1 MKHYLEELSSVFA
14 KTESSENGLSSTTIE
29 ERTLKYGKNKLV
41 EKKKD
46 SFFKRLLAQLSDPM
60 LIILLIAAALSAIT
74 AFYAGESLTDVFIIL
89 FVVIVNAALGMYQE
103 SKAEKAIEA
112 LKAMSAATS
121 KVLRDGTLRHIKS
134 EDLVVGDI
142 IMLEAGDAVP
152 ADARLVESASLKID
166 EAALTGESV
175 PVEKFIDKLTLDAE
189 AKDISLGDRKN
200 MVYMGSVVV
209 YGRGRAVVTAI
220 GMETEMGKIADAISN
235 AVDNLTPLQKK
246 LASLS
251 KVLSFIV
258 LGICAFMFVFSLLRA
273 DAITSAV
280 IIKTLMLAISLAVA
294 AIPEGLAAVVT
305 VQLSIGVT
313 KMAKHNA
320 VIRKLTA
327 VETLGCTQII
337 CSDKTGTLTQ
347 NKMTVVDSYT
357 KDETALSAALALCSD
372 AELDANGEDIGEPTE
387 AALVEH
393 AAKLFTKDM
402 LKELMQ
408 RIGEAP

>member
-200 MVYMGSVVV
+200 MVYMG
-209 YGRGRAVVTAI
+209 
-220 GMETEMGKIADAISN
+220 
-235 AVDNLTPLQKK
+235 
-246 LASLS
+246 
-251 KVLSFIV
+251 
-258 LGICAFMFVFSLLRA
+258 
-273 DAITSAV
+273 
-280 IIKTLMLAISLAVA
+280 
-294 AIPEGLAAVVT
+294 
-305 VQLSIGVT
+305 
-313 KMAKHNA
+313 
-320 VIRKLTA
+320 
-327 VETLGCTQII
+327 
-337 CSDKTGTLTQ
+337 
-347 NKMTVVDSYT
+347 
-357 KDETALSAALALCSD
+357 
-372 AELDANGEDIGEPTE
+372 
-387 AALVEH
+387 
-393 AAKLFTKDM
+393 
-402 LKELMQ
+402 
-408 RIGEAP
+408 